1 MSVERLV
8 DLNERFA
15 AELRS
20 ETAAPV
26 RRGRRIVRVSRDFI
40 VGTLT
45 TGNELPRANVDQGIP
60 PDSEIL
66 GHFDDQQGNICL
78 ILSSAEWPE
87 LPKGAV
93 IPTLMVSFTRIYP

>member
-8 DLNERFA
+8 DLNEGFA
-15 AELRS
+15 AELR
-20 ETAAPV
+20 AAVAPPV
-26 RRGRRIVRVSRDFI
+26 RRGRRIVRVSREFI

-45 TGNELPRANVDQGIP
+45 TGNELPRASVDQGLP
-60 PDSEIL
+60 ADSEII

-87 LPKGAV
+87 LPNGAV
-93 IPTLMVSFTRIYP
+93 IPTLLVSMRRIY